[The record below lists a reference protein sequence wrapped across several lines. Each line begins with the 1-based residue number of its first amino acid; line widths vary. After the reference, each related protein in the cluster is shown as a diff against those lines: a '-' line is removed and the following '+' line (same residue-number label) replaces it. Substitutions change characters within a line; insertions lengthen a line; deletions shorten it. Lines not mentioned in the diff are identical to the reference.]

1 MSDETSMNTES
12 LLRSLRIILIL
23 DGCRSVGIRPVNV
36 DVVHSL
42 AYLTDAL
49 APLWRLPLL
58 DAQILKQAGSPWFP
72 ALQRDLDRLVGR
84 GVVAVTRLDYRPEG
98 ARDWRLD
105 ADYELIENSAGP
117 ILRKLDEFEST
128 YRMHALVREVVY
140 AASAFGPEGI
150 ERLNDVDATY
160 ADPLVD
166 YGGLIDMSGEPG
178 SRNPTA
184 AFAQRFAALA
194 PNSRTLG
201 EGELLNLYVRH
212 LYQRMRVA

>member
-58 DAQILKQAGSPWFP
+58 AA
-72 ALQRDLDRLVGR
+72 
-84 GVVAVTRLDYRPEG
+84 
-98 ARDWRLD
+98 
-105 ADYELIENSAGP
+105 P